1 METSEAEPIESPER
15 GALCLLPGH
24 LFFVEG
30 IGLPEGLTGEEIP
43 SFAEL
48 SLEALAPFPIEQL
61 NWGYLC
67 DAEHERL
74 LCFATHQDRVR
85 QAGFKD
91 LESYTW
97 VLPDFLALYGLNPGS
112 DKCRFQS
119 PKSEAS
125 VHFQDSPHI
134 PETVTA
140 TPRDDAN
147 AEAAD
152 AYQLSNATVNEAQE
166 VHFTLSAP
174 DSETSHTVSLGPE
187 TLWAADV
194 RPAGFKTNERRAR
207 KLSAHLLQ
215 GFKYAACFAA
225 FLVAV
230 ELILLTCNL
239 WLNIRE
245 NKVERQS
252 TPVATI
258 QEQQALSVKLERV
271 FENQLRPVAVLELIN
286 NLRPAKSIHFNE
298 ASTEENNRITIEGE
312 ANTVNALNAYID
324 QLKASGQ
331 LELLAPPKTLTRSG
345 RTTFS
350 VELSYT
356 HREPEAPRPT
366 KPVQA
371 PKREPA
377 PQS

>member
-1 METSEAEPIESPER
+1 METPQAAPIDSPER
-15 GALCLLPGH
+15 EDLCLLPGH

-30 IGLPEGLTGEEIP
+30 IALPEGLTEEEIP

-48 SLEALAPFPIEQL
+48 SLEAIAPFPIEQL

-67 DAEHERL
+67 DTEHERL
-74 LCFATHQDRVR
+74 LYFATHQDRVR
-85 QAGFKD
+85 QAGYKD

-97 VLPDFLALYGLNPGS
+97 VLPDFLALHGLNPGS
-112 DKCRFQS
+112 GTCRLQS
-119 PKSEAS
+119 PKSETS
-125 VHFQDSPHI
+125 VHFENSPRV

-140 TPRDDAN
+140 APRDDTAP
-147 AEAAD
+147 ESAD
-152 AYQLSNATVNEAQE
+152 AYQLRTAEVNESQE
-166 VHFTLSAP
+166 VTFTLSAP
-174 DSETSHTVSLGPE
+174 DSEASHTVSLDPE
-187 TLWAADV
+187 ILWAADV
-194 RPAGFKTNERRAR
+194 RPAVFKTNERRAR

-271 FENQLRPVAVLELIN
+271 FENQLRPVAALDLISE
-286 NLRPAKSIHFNE
+286 LRPTKNIYFNE
-298 ASTEENNRITIEGE
+298 TSTEENNRITIEGE
-312 ANTVNALNAYID
+312 ADSVNALNNYID
-324 QLKASGQ
+324 LLKASGQ
-331 LELLAPPKTLTRSG
+331 LDLLSEPKTLTRSG
-345 RTTFS
+345 DTTFS

-356 HREPEAPRPT
+356 HREPEAQRPT
-366 KPVQA
+366 KPVEA
-371 PKREPA
+371 PKREAA
-377 PQS
+377 PPS

>member
-1 METSEAEPIESPER
+1 MEIPETEPTEESAEKS
-15 GALCLLPGH
+15 LCLLPGH

-30 IGLPEGLTGEEIP
+30 IALPEGLTEEEIP

-48 SLEALAPFPIEQL
+48 SLEAIAPFPIEQL

-67 DAEHERL
+67 DTEHQQL
-74 LCFATHQDRVR
+74 LYFATHQDRLR

-91 LESYTW
+91 LEAYTW
-97 VLPDFLALYGLNPGS
+97 VLPDFLALHGLNPGS
-112 DKCRFQS
+112 ETCQLQT
-119 PKSEAS
+119 PQSEAK
-125 VHFQDSPHI
+125 VHFRDSPRV
-134 PETVTA
+134 PQTVTA
-140 TPRDDAN
+140 TPRDAA
-147 AEAAD
+147 AESSD
-152 AYQLSNATVNEAQE
+152 AYQLQTATVNEAQG
-166 VHFTLSAP
+166 VCFTLTAP
-174 DSETSHTVSLGPE
+174 ASETSREVTLAAE

-194 RPAGFKTNERRAR
+194 RPADFKTNERRAR

-215 GFKYAACFAA
+215 GFKYAACFAG
-225 FLVAV
+225 LLIAV
-230 ELILLTCNL
+230 ELILLSCNL

-286 NLRPAKSIHFNE
+286 NLRPTKSIHFSE
-298 ASTEENNRITIEGE
+298 TSTEENNHITIEGE
-312 ANTVNALNAYID
+312 ANTVNALNNYID

-331 LELLAPPKTLTRSG
+331 LALLSPPKTLTRSG
-345 RTTFS
+345 KTTFS

-356 HREPEAPRPT
+356 HRETPKPRPT
-366 KPVQA
+366 EPAQA

-377 PQS
+377 PSS